1 MGNGQTCCGQ
11 FPIDGRSGHMLGGKK
26 SIYYFSSIVNGDNQL
41 MLSGRKDVS
50 EFSLDICLHDPVTGG
65 KNWDADTD
73 ENWTQVLRFESG
85 IFSFFSKGMDE
96 VAFMSKLK
104 DACMRFGVKVTELE
118 DPSFPCSRSRRMWS
132 RLKSRRMRPPR
143 PARRSMR
150 LMIPPWRRE
159 RPPSGRTHAQEVL
172 SSLISSR
179 PKA

>member
-1 MGNGQTCCGQ
+1 M
-11 FPIDGRSGHMLGGKK
+11 GKK

-50 EFSLDICLHDPVTGG
+50 EFSLDICLHDPVAGG

-104 DACMRFGVKVTELE
+104 DACMRFGVKVTELK

-132 RLKSRRMRPPR
+132 TSETIITIRLD
-143 PARRSMR
+143 
-150 LMIPPWRRE
+150 
-159 RPPSGRTHAQEVL
+159 VL

-179 PKA
+179 PKARALVGEVAV